1 MGSSRISTAK
11 IVIYPK
17 LNSFLKKKEN
27 MVNQC
32 TIKNPILVVHIFSIK
47 TLNVVDARC
56 DATL

>member
-32 TIKNPILVVHIFSIK
+32 TIKNPILVVHTFSIK

>member
-1 MGSSRISTAK
+1 
-11 IVIYPK
+11 
-17 LNSFLKKKEN
+17 
-27 MVNQC
+27 MVNKC